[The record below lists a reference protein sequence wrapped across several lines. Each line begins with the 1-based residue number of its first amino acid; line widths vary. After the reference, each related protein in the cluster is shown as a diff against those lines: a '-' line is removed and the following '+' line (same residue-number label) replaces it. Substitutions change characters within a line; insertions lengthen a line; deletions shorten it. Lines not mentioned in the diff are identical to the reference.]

1 MDEQMKKRVRRTPEQ
16 LAAGFDEKIAKLNQ
30 DLAANENKREAA
42 MQSFDRKATEINA
55 KIEEYIKRKEAVL
68 APKPRR
74 KPRKT
79 KKQKIDEIVKL
90 AVKSG
95 LKPDEVAEKLGIDV
109 SRRTSQSLCKPP
121 VWCRIEA
128 PHRRNYI

>member
-79 KKQKIDEIVKL
+79 KQQKIDEIVKL

-109 SRRTSQSLCKPP
+109 SSD
-121 VWCRIEA
+121 A
-128 PHRRNYI
+128 

>member
-55 KIEEYIKRKEAVL
+55 
-68 APKPRR
+68 
-74 KPRKT
+74 
-79 KKQKIDEIVKL
+79 
-90 AVKSG
+90 
-95 LKPDEVAEKLGIDV
+95 
-109 SRRTSQSLCKPP
+109 
-121 VWCRIEA
+121 
-128 PHRRNYI
+128 

>member
-55 KIEEYIKRKEAVL
+55 KIEEYIKRKKAV
-68 APKPRR
+68 
-74 KPRKT
+74 
-79 KKQKIDEIVKL
+79 
-90 AVKSG
+90 
-95 LKPDEVAEKLGIDV
+95 
-109 SRRTSQSLCKPP
+109 
-121 VWCRIEA
+121 
-128 PHRRNYI
+128 

>member
-30 DLAANENKREAA
+30 DLAANEKP
-42 MQSFDRKATEINA
+42 FRKATEINA

-109 SRRTSQSLCKPP
+109 SSD
-121 VWCRIEA
+121 A
-128 PHRRNYI
+128 

>member
-55 KIEEYIKRKEAVL
+55 KIEEYIKRKEAVD
-68 APKPRR
+68 R
-74 KPRKT
+74 KSTRLNSSH
-79 KKQKIDEIVKL
+79 I
-90 AVKSG
+90 
-95 LKPDEVAEKLGIDV
+95 
-109 SRRTSQSLCKPP
+109 
-121 VWCRIEA
+121 
-128 PHRRNYI
+128 H